1 LADQNDI
8 TTPFYGEITNYL
20 AVIEFCSILIKNLG
34 GNIMA
39 VKEKIQGDVAVLQVS
54 GKLMGGDETKEVHEM
69 VKSLL
74 ADGLKKVVID
84 VSKVKWL
91 NSSGLGMLISC
102 LTSVTSAEG
111 KLKIAGATEKINS
124 LFMITKLITVFDSYE
139 TVDRAMA
146 TFK

>member
-1 LADQNDI
+1 
-8 TTPFYGEITNYL
+8 
-20 AVIEFCSILIKNLG
+20 
-34 GNIMA
+34 MA
-39 VKEKIQGDVAVLQVS
+39 VKEKIQGDVAVLQIS
-54 GKLMGGDETKEVHEM
+54 GKLMGGDETKAVHEK

-74 ADGLKKVVID
+74 ADGRKKIVID

-102 LTSVTSAEG
+102 LTSVTNADG

-139 TVDRAMA
+139 SVDRAVA
-146 TFK
+146 TF